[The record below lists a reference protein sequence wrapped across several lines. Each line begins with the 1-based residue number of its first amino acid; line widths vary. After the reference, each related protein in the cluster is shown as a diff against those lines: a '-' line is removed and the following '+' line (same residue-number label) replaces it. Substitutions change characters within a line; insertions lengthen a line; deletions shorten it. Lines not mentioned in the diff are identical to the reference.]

1 MSKKKGKSKCKGE
14 SFEGGSYLTF
24 HVSSDLNVLTIKDE
38 PFNGS
43 LERRTFTGKLMYQ
56 VNFENGLRNGTWKSY
71 HPNGNLH
78 SSGKYINGQQNGS
91 WVFYFVD
98 ETISLLSNF
107 TKGKKDGDFQTF
119 FDNGQISFQCR
130 FENDEVFGFYK
141 SFHKRTG
148 KVKEVGYK
156 FKNSDF
162 NHCMMFDEDGIL
174 TEYGPYFIG
183 DKIGNWTK
191 LHSDGSIKC
200 PTENSSEDHQTD

>member
-1 MSKKKGKSKCKGE
+1 MSKNSSKTKRPKKSKDQITYQNY
-14 SFEGGSYLTF
+14 SVRNNFENFLIN
-24 HVSSDLNVLTIKDE
+24 DQ
-38 PFNGS
+38 PFSGY
-43 LERRTFTGKLMYQ
+43 LERTSSTGKLMYQ

-78 SSGKYINGQQNGS
+78 SSGKYINGQQNGL